1 MARGSG
7 VVAGCRRWRRRHAQG
22 GELPAQ
28 GADGGGR
35 VVETRTQLLV
45 QPAALLLR
53 LPHARDGLARR
64 LAQSCHLALQ
74 VQRAVALAPLERG
87 ELSTKHVLAH
97 PELSPASPLRGVST
111 PLGGELLQRALQ
123 RVGLLPERMPHRLT
137 LVMHVKECF
146 LRRAQLRAACAD
158 GHAGRAS
165 AQVLDDVA
173 QQPVL
178 FHKRGSRRTVSTNN
192 VHDCCRLGIPRIQVH
207 RLNLRRSFGR
217 NACAGRGVRRRE
229 SPVRTVK
236 VRSAAEISARR
247 AKIFFARC
255 ARAGEFRS
263 PRSQIE
269 IYARGGGR
277 WVCR

>member
-7 VVAGCRRWRRRHAQG
+7 AVAGAAAAAGGGAHAQG

-146 LRRAQLRAACAD
+146 LRRGSCGLPAPTATLAA
-158 GHAGRAS
+158 
-165 AQVLDDVA
+165 
-173 QQPVL
+173 P
-178 FHKRGSRRTVSTNN
+178 
-192 VHDCCRLGIPRIQVH
+192 
-207 RLNLRRSFGR
+207 LRRSSTM
-217 NACAGRGVRRRE
+217 
-229 SPVRTVK
+229 SPSSRFSST
-236 VRSAAEISARR
+236 SAAAGARTPSMRKRRVRNHSRR
-247 AKIFFARC
+247 AR
-255 ARAGEFRS
+255 
-263 PRSQIE
+263 
-269 IYARGGGR
+269 
-277 WVCR
+277 

>member
-1 MARGSG
+1 M
-7 VVAGCRRWRRRHAQG
+7 
-22 GELPAQ
+22 
-28 GADGGGR
+28 
-35 VVETRTQLLV
+35 

-111 PLGGELLQRALQ
+111 PLGGELQQRALQ

-178 FHKRGSRRTVSTNN
+178 FHKRGCRSTNN
-192 VHDCCRLGIPRIQVH
+192 VHHEEDSEEH
-207 RLNLRRSFGR
+207 HS
-217 NACAGRGVRRRE
+217 
-229 SPVRTVK
+229 
-236 VRSAAEISARR
+236 RR
-247 AKIFFARC
+247 AR
-255 ARAGEFRS
+255 
-263 PRSQIE
+263 
-269 IYARGGGR
+269 
-277 WVCR
+277 